1 MAISNEV
8 LKLISY
14 ICFGA
19 GGVSAIVT
27 IILFIVSKKS
37 IQQTTDLFT
46 IEEDFTS
53 VNSQTYVE

>member
-37 IQQTTDLFT
+37 IQQKTDLFT